1 MAKNAIVQILE
12 SEGSMQSKINQAE
25 GDKAEIILTSEA
37 AKMDAINRATGA
49 EIPFLQHIL
58 CPSGS
63 SPQPA
68 SVGKMSGSYFVEAL
82 LGCTALL
89 LKEG

>member
-1 MAKNAIVQILE
+1 MQILE

-49 EIPFLQHIL
+49 APA
-58 CPSGS
+58 PSS
-63 SPQPA
+63 SPA
-68 SVGKMSGSYFVEAL
+68 SSMACDSQK
-82 LGCTALL
+82 
-89 LKEG
+89 

>member
-1 MAKNAIVQILE
+1 MRQSRDVQILE

-49 EIPFLQHIL
+49 TLL
-58 CPSGS
+58 TSL
-63 SPQPA
+63 
-68 SVGKMSGSYFVEAL
+68 FVQEQY
-82 LGCTALL
+82 TAATA
-89 LKEG
+89 

>member
-1 MAKNAIVQILE
+1 MRYQLTGLCFELDVRQSCDVQILE

-49 EIPFLQHIL
+49 T
-58 CPSGS
+58 
-63 SPQPA
+63 
-68 SVGKMSGSYFVEAL
+68 L
-82 LGCTALL
+82 LMPLFMQEQYTTVSA
-89 LKEG
+89 

>member
-1 MAKNAIVQILE
+1 MTRFRYVRYWLTSLRCVLGCEAEICCTQILE

-49 EIPFLQHIL
+49 T
-58 CPSGS
+58 
-63 SPQPA
+63 
-68 SVGKMSGSYFVEAL
+68 L
-82 LGCTALL
+82 LMPRVRIELI
-89 LKEG
+89 